1 MVRCLTEDGTRLSAG
16 WLGLIFRW
24 SWEMLFLKLYSGQ
37 IRVNHSKVYLNWIM
51 GPLYHSPRNMAKIT
65 FSDLTFELDFLF

>member
-24 SWEMLFLKLYSGQ
+24 SWEMLFLKLFCCGLSGGSLLASVRMDSSRGGWLMRQ
-37 IRVNHSKVYLNWIM
+37 WIF
-51 GPLYHSPRNMAKIT
+51 GGEVR
-65 FSDLTFELDFLF
+65 FF